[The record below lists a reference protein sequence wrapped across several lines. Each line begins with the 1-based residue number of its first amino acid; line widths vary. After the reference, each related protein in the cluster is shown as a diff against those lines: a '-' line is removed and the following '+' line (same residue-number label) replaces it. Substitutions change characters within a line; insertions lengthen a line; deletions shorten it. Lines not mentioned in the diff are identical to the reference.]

1 MEHLLLLTFLTS
13 LKWGDVNFFT
23 AVRPGGRSCWR
34 WGGFSTDRRL
44 WLAQETV
51 DKHPGVLWI
60 TSIFGYMTLPYLQSE
75 CRKTCARSPLC
86 ASSPPSSP
94 RVLNPLTH
102 ETEWR
107 RWNRDESAS
116 SKQDVTAAASVQSA
130 AAFNDLSGE
139 QLSVH
144 DYLYINSWVSWQSA
158 VTSSDLHGMII
169 VPPRIQDDD
178 VIEIDAK
185 LENKHCCVFIWQM
198 NFIRRKLKSAE
209 NLLHT
214 EQLCFQ
220 FSVSGIRTALRC
232 ITIIYYDETR
242 TERSRNHF

>member
-1 MEHLLLLTFLTS
+1 MEEQHKETSQPPVSRTSQLQHLSSLLL
-13 LKWGDVNFFT
+13 
-23 AVRPGGRSCWR
+23 RS
-34 WGGFSTDRRL
+34 
-44 WLAQETV
+44 
-51 DKHPGVLWI
+51 
-60 TSIFGYMTLPYLQSE
+60 MTCQV
-75 CRKTCARSPLC
+75 
-86 ASSPPSSP
+86 SSSVFMTTYIS
-94 RVLNPLTH
+94 TH
-102 ETEWR
+102 E
-107 RWNRDESAS
+107 SADS
-116 SKQDVTAAASVQSA
+116 R
-130 AAFNDLSGE
+130 
-139 QLSVH
+139 
-144 DYLYINSWVSWQSA
+144 A

-209 NLLHT
+209 NRLHT